1 MRMKQTCLVT
11 GASGFIGR
19 HLLASLTREGHPVL
33 ALLRQPQQ
41 LAELRLQV
49 DALGGCGA
57 KVSAVKGDLAR
68 AGLGLDAADQV
79 RVREAG
85 VVFHLGAHFAWRLP
99 MQQARAVNVEG
110 ALQVADLAAATDA
123 RLLMVGGFMLHNHA
137 HLQRLGVNL
146 EQPAMSDWPLV
157 YRRSGGYEGS
167 KLEAHF
173 AVQRRMREHGGRLT
187 MVHPVTLC
195 GHSISGHILPAQP
208 LAGLITNLA
217 HGRLSAIPGS
227 PQHWLPLVCVDFLV
241 ELMRRAAFDP
251 TLEGGEL
258 LALDERSPNLAG
270 LLERLARMLQVKPPR
285 RHLPVGLLRSILRI
299 PGLPAL
305 LHTEPESLD
314 FIQTQRF
321 DMRATEA
328 FVARHQLAW
337 PDLDGALQAS
347 ARYLFPASCVD
358 VGGFSQRRRP

>member
-1 MRMKQTCLVT
+1 MKQTCLVT
-11 GASGFIGR
+11 GATGFIGR

-49 DALGGCGA
+49 DALGGRGA
-57 KVSAVKGDLAR
+57 QVQAVTGDLGLG
-68 AGLGLDAADQV
+68 GLGLSAADQA

-99 MQQARAVNVEG
+99 MQQARLVNVEG
-110 ALQVADLAAATDA
+110 ALQVAELAAAMDA
-123 RLLMVGGFMLHNHA
+123 RLLMVGGFMLHKHA

-173 AVQRRMREHGGRLT
+173 AVQRRMRERGGRLT
-187 MVHPVTLC
+187 VVHPATLC

-208 LAGLITNLA
+208 LAGLIANLA

-227 PQHWLPLVCVDFLV
+227 REHWLPLVCVDFLV
-241 ELMRRAAFDP
+241 ELMRLAAFDP

-258 LALDERSPNLAG
+258 LALDPRTPNLAG
-270 LLERLARMLQVKPPR
+270 LLERLAQALRVSAPR
-285 RHLPVGLLRSILRI
+285 RHLPIGLLRTLLKM

-321 DMRATEA
+321 DVQNTQA
-328 FVARHQLAW
+328 FAARHSLAW
-337 PDLDGALQAS
+337 PDLDSAVQAS
-347 ARYLFPASCVD
+347 ALYLFPRSAAE
-358 VGGFSQRRRP
+358 GA